1 MKIYNQSIRKL
12 FFKSSCAICK
22 KESEQEICI
31 YCLTKLQDRSDLKKW
46 SNVYYLWEYDN
57 FIRSLISSYKHKN
70 RIRVGKEIEKIIT
83 PKIKEVIRREKIN
96 RVMIIPI
103 SYSRKNKRG
112 FNQVEELLKS
122 GKIPYK
128 NGKKD
133 GLEIGYF
140 KDGKIKYEIPYRD
153 GKREDTLVVFY
164 KSGKIYKRSN
174 FKDGKAH
181 GPTMV
186 YYRNGNIKKKI
197 SFKNGERD
205 GFYEEHYENGNMQ
218 VKVNFK
224 NGLPDGDVIYYYEN
238 GDVEMILTYKDGKM
252 L

>member
-128 NGKKD
+128 NGKRVRD
-133 GLEIGYF
+133 TVPMF
-140 KDGKIKYEIPYRD
+140 KLLNRE
-153 GKREDTLVVFY
+153 KREL
-164 KSGKIYKRSN
+164 
-174 FKDGKAH
+174 
-181 GPTMV
+181 
-186 YYRNGNIKKKI
+186 NIKGAFKITENLKGKK
-197 SFKNGERD
+197 
-205 GFYEEHYENGNMQ
+205 
-218 VKVNFK
+218 V
-224 NGLPDGDVIYYYEN
+224 LVIDDIVTTGSTMKEYIKEIKKQAPEKI
-238 GDVEMILTYKDGKM
+238 VIFSLSLARTFLEKEVSL
-252 L
+252 